1 MKVYVVKVITKMFCN
16 EIEGVF
22 STIEKAEEYLANKA
36 QEVDLYKKIKAEIIP
51 FVIDSKSD
59 LDNNIEE
66 MKNLDVISGDGL
78 SHILENVDK
87 YGHFEHATTWIYEE
101 KNNER

>member
-1 MKVYVVKVITKMFCN
+1 MKVYVVNVFSKMFGN

-36 QEVDLYKKIKAEIIP
+36 KEVDSYKEIKADIIP
-51 FVIDSKSD
+51 FIIDSKSD

-66 MKNLDVISGDGL
+66 MKKVDVISADGL
-78 SHILENVDK
+78 SHVFENVDK
-87 YGHFEHATTWIYEE
+87 YGHFEHATTWVYKED
-101 KNNER
+101 